1 MLTKDLLRYRISDG
15 RLLPSLVKAT
25 PATVAIA
32 EQLLAYWRSGIGQK
46 RGEWEDGSTPIL
58 HQSRALVVA
67 RGLQKILLDAC
78 VFHAPASCGAF
89 RSEALALSAQFMA
102 APAADDAQHRAAV
115 AERLNLP
122 AEELQTR
129 LYADLPDNEV
139 LAEVPAWTVPQL
151 LARYNLEL
159 CQGLLLG
166 ARELA
171 VTLHDP
177 DVGLRRQLLKALR
190 FRRLL
195 AEVRAAGETL
205 TLTISGPDAVLDQA
219 SRYGL
224 QLALFLPALCCAQHW
239 SAHAEV
245 RVPRR
250 DGPGTHA
257 RLELSDDTGLAGDTQ
272 FLRYMPEEL
281 RDLTTGL
288 AAKCPDWRVEDGPL
302 FPLPS
307 GELVTPDLRVIT
319 TKGPVDVELF
329 HRWHGA
335 ALAKRLDQLEAGLMP
350 ALAVGIDRHLA
361 KTKAIAPLVER
372 PIFAARGFLFSDIPS
387 ARAIA
392 EVVTRMPCVG

>member
-1 MLTKDLLRYRISDG
+1 MLTRDLLRYKVADG

-25 PATVAIA
+25 PATVAVA
-32 EQLLAYWRSGIGQK
+32 ERLLDYWRSGVGQK

-67 RGLQKILLDAC
+67 RGLQKMLLDAC
-78 VFHAPASCGAF
+78 TFSAPASCSSLRA
-89 RSEALALSAQFMA
+89 EALAISAKLLSQP
-102 APAADDAQHRAAV
+102 APDDAGHRTAV

-122 AEELQTR
+122 ADELQTR

-139 LAEVPAWTVPQL
+139 LTEVPAWTVPQL

-166 ARELA
+166 ARELV
-171 VTLHDP
+171 VTLHDT

-195 AEVRAAGETL
+195 AEVRTSGTALIL
-205 TLTISGPDAVLDQA
+205 TVSGPDAVLDQA

-224 QLALFLPALCCAQHW
+224 QLALFLPALCCANNW
-239 SAHAEV
+239 SARAEV

-257 RLELSDDTGLAGDTQ
+257 TLELSDGTGLVGDTQ
-272 FLRYMPEEL
+272 FLRYLPEEL
-281 RDLTTGL
+281 RDLTASL
-288 AAKCPDWRVEDGPL
+288 AAKCPDWRIEDGPL
-302 FPLPS
+302 SPLPS
-307 GELVTPDLRVIT
+307 GELVAPDLRIT
-319 TKGPVDVELF
+319 TPRGPVDVELF

-335 ALAKRLDQLEAGLMP
+335 ALAKRLDQLDQGLMP
-350 ALAVGIDRHLA
+350 HLVLGVDRHLA
-361 KTKAIAPLVER
+361 KTKAIAPLLER
-372 PIFAARGFLFSDIPS
+372 PAFTARGFLFSDIP
-387 ARAIA
+387 APRAIA
-392 EVVTRMPCVG
+392 EVVERTQGG